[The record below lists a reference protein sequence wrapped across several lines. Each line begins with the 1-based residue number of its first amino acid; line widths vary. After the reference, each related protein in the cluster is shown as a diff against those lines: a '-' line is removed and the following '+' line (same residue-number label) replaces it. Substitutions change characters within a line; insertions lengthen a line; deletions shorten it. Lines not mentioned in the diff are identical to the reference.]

1 MLADDELGPPEN
13 ILMHYSAEGKTNEGK
28 GEDERTKGMDG
39 RGRRKGGKLKFQS
52 SVFSAN
58 TPPSPSPSLLSTPPL
73 PLRAGFTFVHDA
85 RSRVIFKRNEWP
97 LHLLRG
103 YISRTRRHCNFPRH
117 RHRYHELVI
126 DAFHYSRGDD
136 STETA
141 TYRSSGGNFPPP
153 PFFYFIFHDVG
164 RFLKG
169 RPRFESIELATGGG
183 EGRGEGGE
191 KKRKI
196 EGNETWNVC
205 GNTSY
210 NLWRMRDGMK
220 INKVRWNAFE

>member
-58 TPPSPSPSLLSTPPL
+58 TPPPLPNSSPSALD
-73 PLRAGFTFVHDA
+73 LRSFTMRGAALFSSVMNG
-85 RSRVIFKRNEWP
+85 RYTCYG
-97 LHLLRG
+97 G

-141 TYRSSGGNFPPP
+141 AYRSSGGGGEEEEKRTFPPRET
-153 PFFYFIFHDVG
+153 FFYFIFHDCGSFPEGKTKIRVDRIGYGG
-164 RFLKG
+164 RRGVKEGERKG
-169 RPRFESIELATGGG
+169 KSKEMK
-183 EGRGEGGE
+183 RG
-191 KKRKI
+191 
-196 EGNETWNVC
+196 NVC
-205 GNTSY
+205 RSTSY

-220 INKVRWNAFE
+220 INKVR

>member
-1 MLADDELGPPEN
+1 MKEQKEWMDAAGEREGNWNFRALYFPPT
-13 ILMHYSAEGKTNEGK
+13 L
-28 GEDERTKGMDG
+28 
-39 RGRRKGGKLKFQS
+39 
-52 SVFSAN
+52 
-58 TPPSPSPSLLSTPPL
+58 PPSPSPSLLSTPPL

-183 EGRGEGGE
+183 EGRGEE
-191 KKRKI
+191 KENRRK
-196 EGNETWNVC
+196 WNVE
-205 GNTSY
+205 
-210 NLWRMRDGMK
+210 R
-220 INKVRWNAFE
+220 VREHEL

>member
-1 MLADDELGPPEN
+1 
-13 ILMHYSAEGKTNEGK
+13 MHYSAEGKTNEGK

-52 SVFSAN
+52 SVFSTN
-58 TPPSPSPSLLSTPPL
+58 TLPLPSPPPPLLPSPS
-73 PLRAGFTFVHDA
+73 RVGFTFVHDA

-103 YISRTRRHCNFPRH
+103 YISRTRRHCNFPPRH

-141 TYRSSGGNFPPP
+141 TYRSSGRVNFSSTRD
-153 PFFYFIFHDVG
+153 FLLFYI
-164 RFLKG
+164 
-169 RPRFESIELATGGG
+169 PRRGSFPEGKTKIRVDRIGYGGGGG
-183 EGRGEGGE
+183 EGGGVKGGE

-196 EGNETWNVC
+196 EGNETWC
-205 GNTSY
+205 RNTRY
-210 NLWRMRDGMK
+210 NLWRMWDGMK
-220 INKVRWNAFE
+220 INKVR

>member
-1 MLADDELGPPEN
+1 MRIIRAFRWNVSILLTSVLADDELGPPEN

-39 RGRRKGGKLKFQS
+39 RGRRKGRKLKFQS

-141 TYRSSGGNFPPP
+141 TYRSSGGKLFPS
-153 PFFYFIFHDVG
+153 PFLLFYI
-164 RFLKG
+164 
-169 RPRFESIELATGGG
+169 PRRGSFPEGKTKIRVDRIGYG
-183 EGRGEGGE
+183 GRGEEGWRRGE
-191 KKRKI
+191 EKENRRK
-196 EGNETWNVC
+196 WNVE
-205 GNTSY
+205 
-210 NLWRMRDGMK
+210 R
-220 INKVRWNAFE
+220 VREHEL

>member
-1 MLADDELGPPEN
+1 MLAGDELGPPEN

-52 SVFSAN
+52 SVFS
-58 TPPSPSPSLLSTPPL
+58 TLLSSPL
-73 PLRAGFTFVHDA
+73 PNPPFPLRVGFTFVHDA

-141 TYRSSGGNFPPP
+141 TYRSSGETSSPTPPRET
-153 PFFYFIFHDVG
+153 FFYFIFHRDVG
-164 RFLKG
+164 RFLEG
-169 RPRFESIELATGGG
+169 RPRFESIELAM
-183 EGRGEGGE
+183 GEGGE
-191 KKRKI
+191 EKENRRK
-196 EGNETWNVC
+196 
-205 GNTSY
+205 
-210 NLWRMRDGMK
+210 
-220 INKVRWNAFE
+220 

>member
-58 TPPSPSPSLLSTPPL
+58 TPPPLPNSSPSALD
-73 PLRAGFTFVHDA
+73 LRSFTMRGAALFSSVMNG
-85 RSRVIFKRNEWP
+85 RYTCYG
-97 LHLLRG
+97 G

-141 TYRSSGGNFPPP
+141 AYRSSGGGGERRRRRELSLHARLS
-153 PFFYFIFHDVG
+153 FILYSTTVG

-169 RPRFESIELATGGG
+169 RPRFESIELVTGGG
-183 EGRGEGGE
+183 GE
-191 KKRKI
+191 
-196 EGNETWNVC
+196 
-205 GNTSY
+205 
-210 NLWRMRDGMK
+210 
-220 INKVRWNAFE
+220 